1 VIHIARGD
9 AHRELVAMA
18 SELLAWM
25 AMLALDGPARAW
37 ASLITT
43 AISRLHALAPADQ
56 REPPRPRGKETAAR
70 GTPPTRRDS
79 RATGYGRT
87 LNQQPPYGV
96 PEVCLSYELQRCA
109 WVSGRP

>member
-1 VIHIARGD
+1 
-9 AHRELVAMA
+9 MA

-79 RATGYGRT
+79 QAARHAGT
-87 LNQQPPYGV
+87 LEKRLV
-96 PEVCLSYELQRCA
+96 P
-109 WVSGRP
+109 